1 MTASEVNSSP
11 QDPDETL
18 FQQLE
23 SYPFSTDTEFQS
35 GLSSI
40 LASNPSQPTSLLILR
55 ARCFYYARK
64 HNTAVNF
71 ETYRT
76 WRSQQNLP
84 AVTLEQMHRVEPA
97 SPDPQSNGMSIEKS
111 DVTVSQQGEG
121 QPSAPYP
128 SSFSQIVDL
137 ITKGEP
143 IPGIKEIPD
152 TLLVGQESAPT
163 QAKRK
168 KPWESDD
175 AVMKEGDR
183 TGGGHD

>member
-1 MTASEVNSSP
+1 MTAPEVNSSP

-18 FQQLE
+18 FQRLE
-23 SYPFSTDTEFQS
+23 SYPFSTDKEFQS

-40 LASNPSQPTSLLILR
+40 LASNPSQSSSLLILR
-55 ARCFYYARK
+55 ARCFYYSRK
-64 HNTAVNF
+64 HNTAINF
-71 ETYRT
+71 EAYRT
-76 WRSQQNLP
+76 WRSRQNLP
-84 AVTLEQMHRVEPA
+84 VVTLEQMHRVK
-97 SPDPQSNGMSIEKS
+97 SPSTDPQTNGMSIEKS

-152 TLLVGQESAPT
+152 TLLTGQESAPVT
-163 QAKRK
+163 AKRT
-168 KPWESDD
+168 KPWEIDD
-175 AVMKEGDR
+175 AVRKEGDM
-183 TGGGHD
+183 TMGKYD